1 MKPLR
6 LKMQAFG
13 SYGKETVIDFEKVN
27 QNLFLITGDTGA
39 GKTTIFDAIVFA
51 LYGEASSSTNKKDGV
66 VLQSQYVDFAQEP
79 FVELVFAEGQG
90 ETREVYTV
98 RRVPRHLKMITRG
111 AAKGKQREVTGSV
124 SLIMPDGTEYPSKET
139 DRKLQEITGLA
150 KGQFMQV
157 AMIAQGEF
165 MELLRARSDDKK
177 VIFRKLFN
185 TEMYQE
191 IVAELGNRKRAK
203 EKEIAVLKTQCQ
215 SEVSRIRIPEIYG
228 SEILKQLK
236 KQLEEGEMTRLT
248 DFLKELEILCD
259 WLGKHTR
266 EAEKEYQEAA
276 KKRDEKREAYT
287 RAEEL
292 LKWFVQLEDAEQKLQ
307 QYASD
312 EGRIKEMQGLL
323 GRIRDTWEIREN
335 YMLLSDAQ
343 KHLRDLEEAL
353 LSQEKRLPMLKN
365 AREAAESAEEQAN
378 QTYDQ
383 ELQNHS
389 RISEKVQ
396 KSLEVLTQIK
406 NLSIQTETDRKSYN
420 EATRKTQKTQQ
431 QQETLEQKAEQWK
444 IQSEELAEVDKKLA
458 VAEGKKE
465 EADAVSQEISDVRT
479 LGNQAEQ
486 CRKKA
491 IKAREDYVRITE
503 DYNAANTKYE
513 SMRQRFLNAQAG
525 FLAEELEPGK
535 PCPVCGS
542 TEHPNPHKRAVE
554 YVDISEEKLQ
564 NMQINVDKLRK
575 KQEKSAGDVAAARAE
590 YETRK
595 TTYIGSVRKLQ
606 ERLGKSISSITEQS
620 SVTEMDHVLENWK
633 QQLKEELNKLKK
645 DAKLLAK
652 LREALQ
658 NIEEQR
664 RKLRE
669 TYTQCMTEEKEAA
682 EKLAG
687 SEATLKNLKDSA
699 EFQTEE
705 EAKAALQQAVSSKQR
720 AEETYQKASAEAKK
734 AVNSQKQAET
744 LIGRYQQE
752 IPTQRQCV
760 EERKTSY
767 IEIMR
772 TKQMTE
778 KEWKELAEAYS
789 REAAEEFQKTVNTYY
804 EKKAAQQARRDSA
817 KNAVG
822 EAGRPVLEEIQK
834 EKDLA
839 ETEYLEAEKIY
850 NQLRMDSKDDGE
862 IFAAL
867 SSRLE
872 ERKAVVEEHTRIDAL
887 YRMTSGNVSGARMD
901 LETYVQ
907 RYYLE
912 RILYAANRRFQE
924 MSAGQFELRMYDL
937 EKAGEGKNRG
947 LDLMVYS
954 TVTGK
959 EREVRTLSGGESF
972 MAALSLALGMAD
984 QIQESSAAVNL
995 DMMFIDEGFGSL
1007 DEHSRNQAVKVLQE
1021 MAEGSRLIGIIS
1033 HVTELKQEIEDQLI
1047 VNKDENGSRVRWQI
1061 S

>member
-1 MKPLR
+1 M
-6 LKMQAFG
+6 
-13 SYGKETVIDFEKVN
+13 
-27 QNLFLITGDTGA
+27 
-39 GKTTIFDAIVFA
+39 
-51 LYGEASSSTNKKDGV
+51 
-66 VLQSQYVDFAQEP
+66 
-79 FVELVFAEGQG
+79 
-90 ETREVYTV
+90 
-98 RRVPRHLKMITRG
+98 
-111 AAKGKQREVTGSV
+111 
-124 SLIMPDGTEYPSKET
+124 
-139 DRKLQEITGLA
+139 
-150 KGQFMQV
+150 
-157 AMIAQGEF
+157 
-165 MELLRARSDDKK
+165 
-177 VIFRKLFN
+177 
-185 TEMYQE
+185 
-191 IVAELGNRKRAK
+191 
-203 EKEIAVLKTQCQ
+203 
-215 SEVSRIRIPEIYG
+215 
-228 SEILKQLK
+228 
-236 KQLEEGEMTRLT
+236 
-248 DFLKELEILCD
+248 
-259 WLGKHTR
+259 
-266 EAEKEYQEAA
+266 
-276 KKRDEKREAYT
+276 
-287 RAEEL
+287 
-292 LKWFVQLEDAEQKLQ
+292 
-307 QYASD
+307 
-312 EGRIKEMQGLL
+312 
-323 GRIRDTWEIREN
+323 
-335 YMLLSDAQ
+335 
-343 KHLRDLEEAL
+343 
-353 LSQEKRLPMLKN
+353 
-365 AREAAESAEEQAN
+365 
-378 QTYDQ
+378 
-383 ELQNHS
+383 
-389 RISEKVQ
+389 
-396 KSLEVLTQIK
+396 TQIK

-633 QQLKEELNKLKK
+633 QQLEEELNKLKK

-705 EAKAALQQAVSSKQR
+705 AAKAALHQAVSSKQR
-720 AEETYQKASAEAKK
+720 AEETYQKVSAEAKE

-752 IPTQRQCV
+752 IPTQKQCV

-767 IEIMR
+767 IEIMS

-822 EAGRPVLEEIQK
+822 KVGRPVLEEIQK
-834 EKDLA
+834 ERDLA

-862 IFAAL
+862 ILAAL

-872 ERKAVVEEHTRIDAL
+872 ERKAVVEEHARIDAL

-924 MSAGQFELRMYDL
+924 MSAGQFEFRMYDL

-972 MAALSLALGMAD
+972 MAALSLAFGMAD

>member
-1 MKPLR
+1 
-6 LKMQAFG
+6 
-13 SYGKETVIDFEKVN
+13 
-27 QNLFLITGDTGA
+27 
-39 GKTTIFDAIVFA
+39 
-51 LYGEASSSTNKKDGV
+51 
-66 VLQSQYVDFAQEP
+66 
-79 FVELVFAEGQG
+79 
-90 ETREVYTV
+90 
-98 RRVPRHLKMITRG
+98 
-111 AAKGKQREVTGSV
+111 
-124 SLIMPDGTEYPSKET
+124 
-139 DRKLQEITGLA
+139 
-150 KGQFMQV
+150 
-157 AMIAQGEF
+157 
-165 MELLRARSDDKK
+165 
-177 VIFRKLFN
+177 
-185 TEMYQE
+185 
-191 IVAELGNRKRAK
+191 
-203 EKEIAVLKTQCQ
+203 
-215 SEVSRIRIPEIYG
+215 
-228 SEILKQLK
+228 
-236 KQLEEGEMTRLT
+236 
-248 DFLKELEILCD
+248 
-259 WLGKHTR
+259 
-266 EAEKEYQEAA
+266 
-276 KKRDEKREAYT
+276 
-287 RAEEL
+287 
-292 LKWFVQLEDAEQKLQ
+292 
-307 QYASD
+307 
-312 EGRIKEMQGLL
+312 
-323 GRIRDTWEIREN
+323 
-335 YMLLSDAQ
+335 
-343 KHLRDLEEAL
+343 
-353 LSQEKRLPMLKN
+353 
-365 AREAAESAEEQAN
+365 
-378 QTYDQ
+378 
-383 ELQNHS
+383 
-389 RISEKVQ
+389 
-396 KSLEVLTQIK
+396 
-406 NLSIQTETDRKSYN
+406 
-420 EATRKTQKTQQ
+420 
-431 QQETLEQKAEQWK
+431 
-444 IQSEELAEVDKKLA
+444 
-458 VAEGKKE
+458 
-465 EADAVSQEISDVRT
+465 
-479 LGNQAEQ
+479 
-486 CRKKA
+486 
-491 IKAREDYVRITE
+491 
-503 DYNAANTKYE
+503 
-513 SMRQRFLNAQAG
+513 
-525 FLAEELEPGK
+525 
-535 PCPVCGS
+535 
-542 TEHPNPHKRAVE
+542 
-554 YVDISEEKLQ
+554 
-564 NMQINVDKLRK
+564 
-575 KQEKSAGDVAAARAE
+575 
-590 YETRK
+590 
-595 TTYIGSVRKLQ
+595 
-606 ERLGKSISSITEQS
+606 
-620 SVTEMDHVLENWK
+620 MDHVLENWK
-633 QQLKEELNKLKK
+633 QQLEEELNKLKK

-705 EAKAALQQAVSSKQR
+705 AAKAALHQAVSSKQR
-720 AEETYQKASAEAKK
+720 AEETYQKASAEAKE

-752 IPTQRQCV
+752 IPTQKQCV

-767 IEIMR
+767 IEIMS

-822 EAGRPVLEEIQK
+822 KVGRPVLEEIQK
-834 EKDLA
+834 ERDLA

-862 IFAAL
+862 ILAAL

-872 ERKAVVEEHTRIDAL
+872 ERKAVVEEHARIDAL

-1047 VNKDENGSRVRWQI
+1047 VNKDESGSRVRWQI

>member
-1 MKPLR
+1 M
-6 LKMQAFG
+6 
-13 SYGKETVIDFEKVN
+13 
-27 QNLFLITGDTGA
+27 
-39 GKTTIFDAIVFA
+39 
-51 LYGEASSSTNKKDGV
+51 
-66 VLQSQYVDFAQEP
+66 
-79 FVELVFAEGQG
+79 
-90 ETREVYTV
+90 
-98 RRVPRHLKMITRG
+98 
-111 AAKGKQREVTGSV
+111 
-124 SLIMPDGTEYPSKET
+124 
-139 DRKLQEITGLA
+139 
-150 KGQFMQV
+150 
-157 AMIAQGEF
+157 
-165 MELLRARSDDKK
+165 
-177 VIFRKLFN
+177 
-185 TEMYQE
+185 
-191 IVAELGNRKRAK
+191 
-203 EKEIAVLKTQCQ
+203 KTQCQ

-323 GRIRDTWEIREN
+323 GRIRDTWV
-335 YMLLSDAQ
+335 
-343 KHLRDLEEAL
+343 
-353 LSQEKRLPMLKN
+353 KN
-365 AREAAESAEEQAN
+365 AREAAESAEEQAK

-383 ELQNHS
+383 ELQNYS

-396 KSLEVLTQIK
+396 KSLEVLAQIK

-431 QQETLEQKAEQWK
+431 QQETLEWKAEQWK
-444 IQSEELAEVDKKLA
+444 IQSEELTEVDKKLA

-595 TTYIGSVRKLQ
+595 TTYVSSVRKLQ
-606 ERLGKSISSITEQS
+606 ERLGKSVSSITEQS
-620 SVTEMDHVLENWK
+620 SVTEIGYALENWK
-633 QQLKEELNKLKK
+633 QQLEEELNKLKK

-669 TYTQCMTEEKEAA
+669 TYTQYMTEEKEAA

-705 EAKAALQQAVSSKQR
+705 AAKAALHQAVSSKQR
-720 AEETYQKASAEAKK
+720 AEETYQKASAEAKE

-752 IPTQRQCV
+752 IPTQKQCV

-767 IEIMR
+767 IEIMS

-822 EAGRPVLEEIQK
+822 KVGRPVLEEIQK
-834 EKDLA
+834 ERDLA

-872 ERKAVVEEHTRIDAL
+872 ERKAVVEEHARIDAL

-924 MSAGQFELRMYDL
+924 MSAGQFEFRMYDL

-1021 MAEGSRLIGIIS
+1021 MAECSRLIGIIS

>member
-1 MKPLR
+1 M
-6 LKMQAFG
+6 A
-13 SYGKETVIDFEKVN
+13 
-27 QNLFLITGDTGA
+27 
-39 GKTTIFDAIVFA
+39 
-51 LYGEASSSTNKKDGV
+51 
-66 VLQSQYVDFAQEP
+66 
-79 FVELVFAEGQG
+79 
-90 ETREVYTV
+90 
-98 RRVPRHLKMITRG
+98 
-111 AAKGKQREVTGSV
+111 
-124 SLIMPDGTEYPSKET
+124 
-139 DRKLQEITGLA
+139 
-150 KGQFMQV
+150 
-157 AMIAQGEF
+157 
-165 MELLRARSDDKK
+165 
-177 VIFRKLFN
+177 
-185 TEMYQE
+185 
-191 IVAELGNRKRAK
+191 
-203 EKEIAVLKTQCQ
+203 
-215 SEVSRIRIPEIYG
+215 
-228 SEILKQLK
+228 
-236 KQLEEGEMTRLT
+236 
-248 DFLKELEILCD
+248 
-259 WLGKHTR
+259 
-266 EAEKEYQEAA
+266 
-276 KKRDEKREAYT
+276 
-287 RAEEL
+287 
-292 LKWFVQLEDAEQKLQ
+292 
-307 QYASD
+307 
-312 EGRIKEMQGLL
+312 
-323 GRIRDTWEIREN
+323 
-335 YMLLSDAQ
+335 
-343 KHLRDLEEAL
+343 
-353 LSQEKRLPMLKN
+353 
-365 AREAAESAEEQAN
+365 
-378 QTYDQ
+378 
-383 ELQNHS
+383 
-389 RISEKVQ
+389 
-396 KSLEVLTQIK
+396 QIK

-431 QQETLEQKAEQWK
+431 QQETLEWKAEQWK
-444 IQSEELAEVDKKLA
+444 IQSEELTEVDKKLA

-595 TTYIGSVRKLQ
+595 TTYVSSVRKLQ
-606 ERLGKSISSITEQS
+606 ERLGKSVSSITEQS
-620 SVTEMDHVLENWK
+620 SVTEIGYALENWK
-633 QQLKEELNKLKK
+633 QQLEEELNKLKK

-669 TYTQCMTEEKEAA
+669 TYTQYMTEEKEAA

-705 EAKAALQQAVSSKQR
+705 AAKAALHQAVSSKQR
-720 AEETYQKASAEAKK
+720 AEETYQKASAEAKE

-752 IPTQRQCV
+752 IPTQKQCV

-767 IEIMR
+767 IEIMS

-822 EAGRPVLEEIQK
+822 KVGRPVLEEIQK
-834 EKDLA
+834 ERDLA

-850 NQLRMDSKDDGE
+850 NQLRMDSKDDGG
-862 IFAAL
+862 ILAAL

-872 ERKAVVEEHTRIDAL
+872 ERKAVVEEHARIDAL

-924 MSAGQFELRMYDL
+924 MSAGQFEFRMYDL

>member
-1 MKPLR
+1 MRFL
-6 LKMQAFG
+6 
-13 SYGKETVIDFEKVN
+13 
-27 QNLFLITGDTGA
+27 LFLT
-39 GKTTIFDAIVFA
+39 VF
-51 LYGEASSSTNKKDGV
+51 
-66 VLQSQYVDFAQEP
+66 
-79 FVELVFAEGQG
+79 
-90 ETREVYTV
+90 
-98 RRVPRHLKMITRG
+98 
-111 AAKGKQREVTGSV
+111 
-124 SLIMPDGTEYPSKET
+124 
-139 DRKLQEITGLA
+139 
-150 KGQFMQV
+150 
-157 AMIAQGEF
+157 
-165 MELLRARSDDKK
+165 
-177 VIFRKLFN
+177 
-185 TEMYQE
+185 
-191 IVAELGNRKRAK
+191 
-203 EKEIAVLKTQCQ
+203 
-215 SEVSRIRIPEIYG
+215 
-228 SEILKQLK
+228 
-236 KQLEEGEMTRLT
+236 LT
-248 DFLKELEILCD
+248 D
-259 WLGKHTR
+259 G
-266 EAEKEYQEAA
+266 AEKQIG
-276 KKRDEKREAYT
+276 
-287 RAEEL
+287 
-292 LKWFVQLEDAEQKLQ
+292 Q
-307 QYASD
+307 
-312 EGRIKEMQGLL
+312 
-323 GRIRDTWEIREN
+323 
-335 YMLLSDAQ
+335 
-343 KHLRDLEEAL
+343 
-353 LSQEKRLPMLKN
+353 
-365 AREAAESAEEQAN
+365 
-378 QTYDQ
+378 
-383 ELQNHS
+383 S
-389 RISEKVQ
+389 RMAVH
-396 KSLEVLTQIK
+396 
-406 NLSIQTETDRKSYN
+406 
-420 EATRKTQKTQQ
+420 
-431 QQETLEQKAEQWK
+431 
-444 IQSEELAEVDKKLA
+444 KKLA
-458 VAEGKKE
+458 VSEGKKE

-633 QQLKEELNKLKK
+633 QQLEEELNKLKK

-705 EAKAALQQAVSSKQR
+705 AAKAALHQAVSSKQR
-720 AEETYQKASAEAKK
+720 AEETYQKVSAEAKE

-752 IPTQRQCV
+752 IPTQKQCV

-767 IEIMR
+767 IEIMS

-804 EKKAAQQARRDSA
+804 EKKAAQQARKDSA

-822 EAGRPVLEEIQK
+822 KVGRPVLEEIQK
-834 EKDLA
+834 ERDLA

-872 ERKAVVEEHTRIDAL
+872 ERKAVVEEHARIDAL

-924 MSAGQFELRMYDL
+924 MSAGQFEFRMYDL

>member
-98 RRVPRHLKMITRG
+98 RRVPRHLKTITRG

-139 DRKLQEITGLA
+139 DRKLQEITGLT

-259 WLGKHTR
+259 WLGKHTH
-266 EAEKEYQEAA
+266 EAEKEYQESG
-276 KKRDEKREAYT
+276 KKRDEKRDAFT
-287 RAEEL
+287 KAE
-292 LKWFVQLEDAEQKLQ
+292 
-307 QYASD
+307 S
-312 EGRIKEMQGLL
+312 
-323 GRIRDTWEIREN
+323 
-335 YMLLSDAQ
+335 LLSLFQ
-343 KHLRDLEEAL
+343 QL
-353 LSQEKRLPMLKN
+353 
-365 AREAAESAEEQAN
+365 EAAEEKLKIYQGQQSEIDTKISLITQIKNAYEIQEKYIRFMDAEKIVTTYEKSLNEQQEQLPACITKLKKAEKAAEEMRIVR
-378 QTYDQ
+378 DQ
-383 ELQNHS
+383 ELQNYTKVAEKVERAHKIFDDIQTS
-389 RISEKVQ
+389 EGFAGVYEAAVEMVRGRIASEKKELENLEQQQ
-396 KSLEVLTQIK
+396 KS
-406 NLSIQTETDRKSYN
+406 
-420 EATRKTQKTQQ
+420 
-431 QQETLEQKAEQWK
+431 WK
-444 IQSEELAEVDKKLA
+444 VQSEKLAEADKKLLL
-458 VAEGKKE
+458 AETRKQE
-465 EADAVSQEISDVRT
+465 EEKLEQEVQSVIELRDQAETCRKRT
-479 LGNQAEQ
+479 LE
-486 CRKKA
+486 CRNTY
-491 IKAREDYVRITE
+491 IKTRDKYLRINE
-503 DYNAANTKYE
+503 EYE
-513 SMRQRFLNAQAG
+513 YKRQLFLDAQAG
-525 FLAEELEPGK
+525 FLAEKLEAGK

-542 TEHPNPHKRAVE
+542 TEHPHPREKSGE
-554 YVDISEEKLQ
+554 YVDISEEKLRK
-564 NMQINVDKLRK
+564 MGEDVDKLREM
-575 KQEKSAGDVAAARAE
+575 QETAAGNVQASKAE
-590 YETRK
+590 FDTRK
-595 TTYIGSVRKLQ
+595 DMYMNMVRNLQ
-606 ERLGKSISSITEQS
+606 EHVCKNIPSVSEEAGLSEIKTALTEWRKELEAEVKKCQSEVEKMVEIRENLKNAEEREQYLRKSLEENLEKEKEFVKYQTESEARIKNLRS
-620 SVTEMDHVLENWK
+620 SV
-633 QQLKEELNKLKK
+633 
-645 DAKLLAK
+645 
-652 LREALQ
+652 
-658 NIEEQR
+658 
-664 RKLRE
+664 
-669 TYTQCMTEEKEAA
+669 
-682 EKLAG
+682 
-687 SEATLKNLKDSA
+687 
-699 EFQTEE
+699 EFKSEE
-705 EAKAALQQAVSSKQR
+705 EAKIILTEAEKRRDQAEKSYKNANAETDSAAGAKRYAEALIQRYTEEIPGQKEQLQQ
-720 AEETYQKASAEAKK
+720 
-734 AVNSQKQAET
+734 
-744 LIGRYQQE
+744 
-752 IPTQRQCV
+752 
-760 EERKTSY
+760 
-767 IEIMR
+767 
-772 TKQMTE
+772 KQMDYHKILAAKEMSEELWQRVTE
-778 KEWKELAEAYS
+778 TYS
-789 REAAEEFQKTVNTYY
+789 RETVEKFQNTVNSYK
-804 EKKAAQQARRDSA
+804 ENLAAAQA
-817 KNAVG
+817 
-822 EAGRPVLEEIQK
+822 QK
-834 EKDLA
+834 EAAQAAIGTEKFPVMDTIYA
-839 ETEYLEAEKIY
+839 EKEEAERKY
-850 NQLRMDSKDDGE
+850 QEAKTAYDQLRIDNKDDRE
-862 IFAAL
+862 VFDAL

-872 ERKAVVEEHTRIDAL
+872 ERKAVVEEHARIDAL

-924 MSAGQFELRMYDL
+924 MSAGQFEFRMYDL

>member
-1 MKPLR
+1 M
-6 LKMQAFG
+6 
-13 SYGKETVIDFEKVN
+13 
-27 QNLFLITGDTGA
+27 
-39 GKTTIFDAIVFA
+39 
-51 LYGEASSSTNKKDGV
+51 
-66 VLQSQYVDFAQEP
+66 
-79 FVELVFAEGQG
+79 
-90 ETREVYTV
+90 
-98 RRVPRHLKMITRG
+98 
-111 AAKGKQREVTGSV
+111 
-124 SLIMPDGTEYPSKET
+124 
-139 DRKLQEITGLA
+139 
-150 KGQFMQV
+150 
-157 AMIAQGEF
+157 
-165 MELLRARSDDKK
+165 
-177 VIFRKLFN
+177 
-185 TEMYQE
+185 
-191 IVAELGNRKRAK
+191 
-203 EKEIAVLKTQCQ
+203 
-215 SEVSRIRIPEIYG
+215 
-228 SEILKQLK
+228 
-236 KQLEEGEMTRLT
+236 
-248 DFLKELEILCD
+248 
-259 WLGKHTR
+259 
-266 EAEKEYQEAA
+266 
-276 KKRDEKREAYT
+276 
-287 RAEEL
+287 
-292 LKWFVQLEDAEQKLQ
+292 
-307 QYASD
+307 
-312 EGRIKEMQGLL
+312 
-323 GRIRDTWEIREN
+323 
-335 YMLLSDAQ
+335 
-343 KHLRDLEEAL
+343 
-353 LSQEKRLPMLKN
+353 
-365 AREAAESAEEQAN
+365 
-378 QTYDQ
+378 
-383 ELQNHS
+383 
-389 RISEKVQ
+389 
-396 KSLEVLTQIK
+396 
-406 NLSIQTETDRKSYN
+406 
-420 EATRKTQKTQQ
+420 
-431 QQETLEQKAEQWK
+431 
-444 IQSEELAEVDKKLA
+444 DKKLA

-595 TTYIGSVRKLQ
+595 TTYVSSVRKLQ
-606 ERLGKSISSITEQS
+606 ERLGKSVSSITEQS
-620 SVTEMDHVLENWK
+620 SVTEIGYALENWK
-633 QQLKEELNKLKK
+633 QQLEEELNKLKK

-669 TYTQCMTEEKEAA
+669 TYTQYMTEEKEAA

-705 EAKAALQQAVSSKQR
+705 AAKAALHQAVSSKQR
-720 AEETYQKASAEAKK
+720 AEETYQKASAEAKE

-752 IPTQRQCV
+752 IPTQKQCV

-767 IEIMR
+767 IEIMS

-822 EAGRPVLEEIQK
+822 KVGRPVLEEIQK
-834 EKDLA
+834 ERDLA

-850 NQLRMDSKDDGE
+850 NQLRMDSKDDGG
-862 IFAAL
+862 ILAAL

-872 ERKAVVEEHTRIDAL
+872 ERKAVVEEHARIDAL

-924 MSAGQFELRMYDL
+924 MSAGQFEFRMYDL

>member
-1 MKPLR
+1 M
-6 LKMQAFG
+6 
-13 SYGKETVIDFEKVN
+13 
-27 QNLFLITGDTGA
+27 
-39 GKTTIFDAIVFA
+39 
-51 LYGEASSSTNKKDGV
+51 
-66 VLQSQYVDFAQEP
+66 
-79 FVELVFAEGQG
+79 
-90 ETREVYTV
+90 
-98 RRVPRHLKMITRG
+98 
-111 AAKGKQREVTGSV
+111 
-124 SLIMPDGTEYPSKET
+124 
-139 DRKLQEITGLA
+139 
-150 KGQFMQV
+150 
-157 AMIAQGEF
+157 
-165 MELLRARSDDKK
+165 
-177 VIFRKLFN
+177 
-185 TEMYQE
+185 
-191 IVAELGNRKRAK
+191 
-203 EKEIAVLKTQCQ
+203 
-215 SEVSRIRIPEIYG
+215 
-228 SEILKQLK
+228 
-236 KQLEEGEMTRLT
+236 
-248 DFLKELEILCD
+248 
-259 WLGKHTR
+259 
-266 EAEKEYQEAA
+266 
-276 KKRDEKREAYT
+276 
-287 RAEEL
+287 
-292 LKWFVQLEDAEQKLQ
+292 
-307 QYASD
+307 
-312 EGRIKEMQGLL
+312 
-323 GRIRDTWEIREN
+323 
-335 YMLLSDAQ
+335 
-343 KHLRDLEEAL
+343 
-353 LSQEKRLPMLKN
+353 
-365 AREAAESAEEQAN
+365 
-378 QTYDQ
+378 
-383 ELQNHS
+383 
-389 RISEKVQ
+389 
-396 KSLEVLTQIK
+396 
-406 NLSIQTETDRKSYN
+406 
-420 EATRKTQKTQQ
+420 
-431 QQETLEQKAEQWK
+431 
-444 IQSEELAEVDKKLA
+444 DKKLA

-633 QQLKEELNKLKK
+633 QQLEEELNKLKK

-705 EAKAALQQAVSSKQR
+705 AAKAALHQAVSSKQR
-720 AEETYQKASAEAKK
+720 AEETYQKASAEAKE

-752 IPTQRQCV
+752 IPTQKQCV

-767 IEIMR
+767 IEIMS

-822 EAGRPVLEEIQK
+822 KVGRPVLEEIQK
-834 EKDLA
+834 ERDLA

-850 NQLRMDSKDDGE
+850 NQLRMDSKDDGG
-862 IFAAL
+862 ILAAL

-872 ERKAVVEEHTRIDAL
+872 ERKAVVEEHARIDAL

-924 MSAGQFELRMYDL
+924 MSAGQFEFRMYDL

>member
-1 MKPLR
+1 M
-6 LKMQAFG
+6 
-13 SYGKETVIDFEKVN
+13 
-27 QNLFLITGDTGA
+27 
-39 GKTTIFDAIVFA
+39 
-51 LYGEASSSTNKKDGV
+51 
-66 VLQSQYVDFAQEP
+66 
-79 FVELVFAEGQG
+79 
-90 ETREVYTV
+90 
-98 RRVPRHLKMITRG
+98 
-111 AAKGKQREVTGSV
+111 
-124 SLIMPDGTEYPSKET
+124 
-139 DRKLQEITGLA
+139 
-150 KGQFMQV
+150 
-157 AMIAQGEF
+157 
-165 MELLRARSDDKK
+165 
-177 VIFRKLFN
+177 
-185 TEMYQE
+185 
-191 IVAELGNRKRAK
+191 
-203 EKEIAVLKTQCQ
+203 
-215 SEVSRIRIPEIYG
+215 
-228 SEILKQLK
+228 
-236 KQLEEGEMTRLT
+236 
-248 DFLKELEILCD
+248 
-259 WLGKHTR
+259 
-266 EAEKEYQEAA
+266 
-276 KKRDEKREAYT
+276 
-287 RAEEL
+287 
-292 LKWFVQLEDAEQKLQ
+292 
-307 QYASD
+307 
-312 EGRIKEMQGLL
+312 
-323 GRIRDTWEIREN
+323 
-335 YMLLSDAQ
+335 
-343 KHLRDLEEAL
+343 
-353 LSQEKRLPMLKN
+353 
-365 AREAAESAEEQAN
+365 
-378 QTYDQ
+378 
-383 ELQNHS
+383 
-389 RISEKVQ
+389 
-396 KSLEVLTQIK
+396 TQIK

-633 QQLKEELNKLKK
+633 QQLEEELNKLKK

-705 EAKAALQQAVSSKQR
+705 AAKAALHQAVSSKQR
-720 AEETYQKASAEAKK
+720 AEETYQKASAEAKE

-752 IPTQRQCV
+752 IPTQKQCV

-767 IEIMR
+767 IEIMS

-822 EAGRPVLEEIQK
+822 KVGRPVLEEIQK
-834 EKDLA
+834 ERDLA

-862 IFAAL
+862 ILAAL

-872 ERKAVVEEHTRIDAL
+872 ERKAVVEEHARIDAL

-924 MSAGQFELRMYDL
+924 MSAGQFEFRMYDL

-1047 VNKDENGSRVRWQI
+1047 VNKDESGSRVRWQI